1 MKYTILIF
9 VLLAYS
15 ESKSI
20 QIETDT
26 KPVLQDKPK
35 LQLECNLKS
44 LQGDPYPSIV
54 IRWLGEMQKLT
65 WDLKGDVKFERSFKL
80 PPMQSHSYPS
90 SSGLSGDSTTAKPF
104 DPFENAPIIPDYY
117 TVDDILDSFV
127 KDCKKPF

>member
-1 MKYTILIF
+1 MMKYSVLIF

-20 QIETDT
+20 QENDSKLVI
-26 KPVLQDKPK
+26 QDKPK
-35 LQLECNLKS
+35 LQLECTFRG

-54 IRWLGEMQKLT
+54 VRWLGEMQRLT
-65 WDLKGDVKFERSFKL
+65 WDSNGDVKFDRSFKL

-90 SSGLSGDSTTAKPF
+90 SGGLSGDTTTAKPF
-104 DPFENAPIIPDYY
+104 NPFENAPIVADYY
-117 TVDDILDSFV
+117 TWDDILESFV